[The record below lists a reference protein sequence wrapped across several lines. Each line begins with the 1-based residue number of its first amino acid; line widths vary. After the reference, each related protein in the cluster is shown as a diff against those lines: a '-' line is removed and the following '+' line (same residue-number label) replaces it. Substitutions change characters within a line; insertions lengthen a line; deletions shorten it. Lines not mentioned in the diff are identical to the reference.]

1 MTVGE
6 VVVGHSFAS
15 EGETM
20 TVGAGVWL
28 GHRQIDAT
36 ISGRPGSGCRP
47 LRALRLAQKHSVAD
61 LPASELSVGR
71 RKPEPTP
78 GTSVSLVGCPSNVPS
93 VMFPRFGP
101 NGGLAM

>member
-1 MTVGE
+1 
-6 VVVGHSFAS
+6 
-15 EGETM
+15 M

-28 GHRQIDAT
+28 GHRQINAT
-36 ISGRPGSGCRP
+36 LHGKAGVRLSAFT
-47 LRALRLAQKHSVAD
+47 RASLAQKPSVAD

-78 GTSVSLVGCPSNVPS
+78 GTFRPFLDALPIPPS
-93 VMFPRFGP
+93 VMLPRFGP

>member
-1 MTVGE
+1 
-6 VVVGHSFAS
+6 
-15 EGETM
+15 M

-36 ISGRPGSGCRP
+36 LYGKAGVRLSAFTRASSGAETLRCRSTSFGAIRGS
-47 LRALRLAQKHSVAD
+47 AQAGAHSWDV
-61 LPASELSVGR
+61 LS
-71 RKPEPTP
+71 
-78 GTSVSLVGCPSNVPS
+78 LLGCPSNFPS